1 MGRFEQE
8 EVTRARRRELDAE
21 ALELRAQL
29 CAIKESGPTEIGV
42 RSAQRAALRHEL
54 KTEAEDDDTV
64 GRVAEVHAQ

>member
-1 MGRFEQE
+1 MGRFDQE
-8 EVTRARRRELDAE
+8 EVIRARRRELDAQ

-29 CAIKESGPTEIGV
+29 RAIKESGPTEIGV

-54 KTEAEDDDTV
+54 KTEAEDDDPV